1 MVCVRI
7 NIKMR
12 FDNFLGEENVE
23 GERKKYN
30 NLGDI

>member
-1 MVCVRI
+1 
-7 NIKMR
+7 MR

>member
-1 MVCVRI
+1 
-7 NIKMR
+7 MR
-12 FDNFLGEENVE
+12 FDNVLGEENVE